1 MITQFIKFAFVG
13 ATGTLLDF
21 GITWLCKEKLNYNK
35 YVANSI
41 GFLVAATSNFILNR
55 VWTFESKNPDIQYE
69 YLLFMLISI
78 LGLSINNMVIFGLS
92 KPWADKFFKIIPQ
105 YRFYVSKIVATGV
118 VILWNFFMNYFYTFA
133 QSM

>member
-13 ATGTLLDF
+13 ATGTILDF
-21 GITWLCKEKLNYNK
+21 GITWLSKEKLHYNK

-41 GFLVAATSNFILNR
+41 GFLIAATSNFILNR
-55 VWTFESKNPDIQYE
+55 VWTFESQNPDIQYE

-78 LGLSINNMVIFGLS
+78 LGLSINNMVIFILS
-92 KPWADKFFKIIPQ
+92 KKWADKLFRFYPQ
-105 YRFYVSKIVATGV
+105 YRFYFSKIVATGV

-133 QSM
+133 K